1 MFVVHAIIVTFLT
14 TPLVLFFYPEKYRQ
28 HVHGDSNQALEGVEG
43 SAGDDS
49 VKTKFALILDK
60 MEALPSAMTLSQLLR
75 THVYVPPRYV
85 DDVNSSID
93 EKMAI
98 ETVDNDR
105 LTRPIIVEALRLME
119 LTTRTSAVIKS
130 QESDSLLYNDPLV
143 AAYRTFGQ
151 LNQLTVNSKI
161 SVVNS
166 AEFAQAVSDH
176 ISSTRSQMVFIPWA
190 RGVTSVS
197 DEDKT
202 GTRNPFDGIFHKT
215 TTQDQT
221 SSVVYSEFI
230 RNVFSKSPS
239 DVALFVDRGM
249 VRSFGGSNKQHLF
262 LPFIGGPDDRLAL
275 NFLVQLCGNSL
286 VTATVIKIKKTESG
300 ASSSEHHIEEPAIE
314 HTLNVS
320 TNTSRCATSG

>member
-14 TPLVLFFYPEKYRQ
+14 TPLVLLFYPEKYRV
-28 HVHGDSNQALEGVEG
+28 HVRDGGIKALEGVEG
-43 SAGDDS
+43 SSGEDS
-49 VKTKFALILDK
+49 VKTKFALVLDK
-60 MEALPSAMTLSQLLR
+60 MEALPSIMTLSHLLR
-75 THVYVPPRYV
+75 THVYVAPKYV

-98 ETVDNDR
+98 EMVDNEKS
-105 LTRPIIVEALRLME
+105 TRPVIIEALRLME

-143 AAYRTFGQ
+143 SAYRTFGQ
-151 LNQLTVNSKI
+151 LNQLTVNPKI
-161 SVVNS
+161 SIVNS

-176 ISSTRSQMVFIPWA
+176 VSSTRSQMVFIPWA

-197 DEDKT
+197 EEDRA

-230 RNVFSKSPS
+230 RSVFAKSPC
-239 DVALFVDRGM
+239 DVALFVDRGI
-249 VRSFGGSNKQHLF
+249 VRSFGVSNKQHLF

-300 ASSSEHHIEEPAIE
+300 ASSSERYIEEPAIE

-320 TNTSRCATSG
+320 TNVSCCAT

>member
-14 TPLVLFFYPEKYRQ
+14 TPLVLLFYPEEYRK
-28 HVHGDSNQALEGVEG
+28 HVHNSNQAFEGVEG

-49 VKTKFALILDK
+49 VKTRFALILDK
-60 MEALPSAMTLSQLLR
+60 MEALPSAMTLSQLLH
-75 THVYVPPRYV
+75 THVYVAPAPRYV
-85 DDVNSSID
+85 DDINSSID
-93 EKMAI
+93 EKMAV
-98 ETVDNDR
+98 ETVENER
-105 LTRPIIVEALRLME
+105 VTRPITVEALRLME

-239 DVALFVDRGM
+239 DVALFVEPRDGSIPSEARISNTYSS
-249 VRSFGGSNKQHLF
+249 RSSAAQTTDSH
-262 LPFIGGPDDRLAL
+262 
-275 NFLVQLCGNSL
+275 
-286 VTATVIKIKKTESG
+286 
-300 ASSSEHHIEEPAIE
+300 
-314 HTLNVS
+314 
-320 TNTSRCATSG
+320 